1 MDTPLPERLA
11 IDAFEIRLVDIHTV
25 DIDQL
30 HALSIAVRW
39 PHRAE
44 DWQFLLDNGQGLAA
58 LDEIGRV
65 LGSAMWFPHGDTFAT
80 VGMVITSPRLQT
92 LGTGNALMQAALDAC
107 KGRGIRLNATRAA
120 KRLYLSLDFQSEC
133 LVYQCQGDA
142 TPYPDMAP
150 HIADGELRPL
160 QASDLAAIVQVDA
173 AAFGVARPGLMASLV
188 EKSVGATGLFRDG
201 ALSAFALCRRFGRG
215 HVVGPVVANSDQDAR
230 AVIAP
235 HVATHAGTFLRV
247 DTHLETSEFRT
258 FLVAAGMPVFDTV
271 TTMTKGV
278 SFLNPNKLASGRP
291 RTYGLATQALG

>member
-11 IDAFEIRLVDIHTV
+11 IDAFEIRLVDIHDV

-44 DWQFLLDNGQGLAA
+44 DWRFLLDNGQGLAA

-65 LGSAMWFPHGDTFAT
+65 LGSAMWFPHGETFAT

-92 LGTGNALMQAALDAC
+92 LGTGNALMQTALEVC
-107 KGRGIRLNATRAA
+107 KGRAIRLSATRAA

-142 TPYPDMAP
+142 TPYPGMAP
-150 HIADGELRPL
+150 DITDGKIRTLE
-160 QASDLAAIVQVDA
+160 AGDLAEIIRVDA
-173 AAFGVARPGLMASLV
+173 AAYGAERPELMAALF
-188 EKSVGATGLFRDG
+188 EKSVGTTGLFRNG
-201 ALSAFALCRRFGRG
+201 TLVAYALCRRFGRG
-215 HVVGPVVANSDQDAR
+215 HVVGPVVAMSDDDAR
-230 AVIAP
+230 AVISP
-235 HVATHAGTFLRV
+235 HVEAHAGTFLRV
-247 DTHLETSEFRT
+247 DTHRNTIEFGT
-258 FLVAAGMPVFDTV
+258 FLASAGMPVFDTV
-271 TTMTKGV
+271 TTMTKGQ
-278 SFLNPNKLASGRP
+278 SFLNPNMLEPGRL

>member
-11 IDAFEIRLVDIHTV
+11 IDAFEIRLVDIHDV

-44 DWQFLLDNGQGLAA
+44 DWQFLLANGQGLAA

-92 LGTGNALMQAALDAC
+92 LGTGNALMHAALEAC
-107 KGRGIRLNATRAA
+107 KGRAIRLNATRAA
-120 KRLYLSLDFQSEC
+120 KRLYLSLDFHPEC

-142 TPYPDMAP
+142 TPYPGMAP
-150 HIADGELRPL
+150 EMTDGEIRTLDVR
-160 QASDLAAIVQVDA
+160 DLDEIVHLDA
-173 AAFGVARPGLMASLV
+173 AAFGVARPELMAALY
-188 EKSVGATGLFRDG
+188 EKSVGTTGLFRNG
-201 ALSAFALCRRFGRG
+201 KLAAFAFCRRFGRG
-215 HVVGPVVANSDQDAR
+215 HVVGPVVAAADDDAR

-235 HVATHAGTFLRV
+235 HVETHAGTFLRV
-247 DTHLETSEFRT
+247 DTHRNTTEFGT

-271 TTMTKGV
+271 TTMTKGI
-278 SFLNPNKLASGRP
+278 SFLNPNTLEPGRL